1 LSGIYT
7 MYMYAPYEKEQLDII
22 ALENSLTSC
31 MINNG

>member
-1 LSGIYT
+1 

-31 MINNG
+31 MINNGYFRI